1 MRVRRPSA
9 ALVVAVIALVVSL
22 AGVGYAAVYLP
33 AGSVGTKQ
41 LRDGAVSNSKLQN
54 GSVGNHKLRF
64 GAVGGRKIINGAVGK
79 QQINP
84 QQVQARVGGVCT
96 VGALTSIS
104 QKGAVTCAAAP
115 GGEFNTAT
123 PAPVTLGAAGVTQIA
138 SVPLDGGIPYLLLAN
153 PEIYISA
160 VGPGAPQSVEVDCT
174 LSGGPSGSAT
184 QSRSV
189 IVDVGSGA
197 QAQTL
202 SLQVP
207 VPAAPNTITATLVCS
222 KRSSAAVAP
231 AVTVTTEIDAL
242 QTSRNT
248 SEPYAG

>member
-41 LRDGAVSNSKLQN
+41 LRDAAVSNSKLQN

-84 QQVQARVGGVCT
+84 QQVQARVGGVCA

-104 QKGAVTCAAAP
+104 QKGAVTCSAAP

-123 PAPVTLGAAGVTQIA
+123 PAPVTLGANVTQIA
-138 SVPLDGGIPYLLLAN
+138 SVPLDGGSPYLLLAN
-153 PEIYISA
+153 PQIYISA

-189 IVDVGSGA
+189 IVDVGSGG
-197 QAQTL
+197 QAQTI

-222 KRSSAAVAP
+222 KRTSAP
-231 AVTVTTEIDAL
+231 GPPTVTVMTEIDAL
-242 QTSRNT
+242 QTARNT